1 MMTSE
6 QIKDIN
12 DQIQYLEIQINIIEC
27 KEFLN
32 DEDHELLNS
41 IHNEIKKLKLKLK

>member
-1 MMTSE
+1 MSE
-6 QIKDIN
+6 ELRKEVA
-12 DQIQYLEIQINIIEC
+12 DQIQHLKIRASIIEC

-41 IHNEIKKLKLKLK
+41 IHSEIKKLKTKLQ

>member
-1 MMTSE
+1 MTGQ

-12 DQIQYLEIQINIIEC
+12 DQIQHLEIQASIIEC

-41 IHNEIKKLKLKLK
+41 IHSEIKKLKTKLQ

>member
-1 MMTSE
+1 MTSQ

-12 DQIQYLEIQINIIEC
+12 DQIQYLEIQASIIEC

-41 IHNEIKKLKLKLK
+41 IHSEIKKLKTKLQ